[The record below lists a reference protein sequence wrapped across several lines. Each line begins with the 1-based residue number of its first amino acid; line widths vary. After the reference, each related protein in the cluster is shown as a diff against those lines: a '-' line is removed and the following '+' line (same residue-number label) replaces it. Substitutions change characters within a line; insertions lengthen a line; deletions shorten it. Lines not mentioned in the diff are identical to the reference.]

1 MRNLQLQAIRKG
13 FFTAFLSILL
23 SFAVGF
29 SLITVC
35 AWRFAAGQVESVEEK
50 YVTIAVLG
58 DHGRHQH
65 GNRFYIHEDGSI
77 EWEDGRWYYPPHMI
91 YNLVD
96 GAPGLTSV
104 TRHCLLSAHVPGM
117 TALSSGARDILQYN
131 ASMDQFNYNLC
142 VLAVRCADVEEYFDP
157 APNYRAELELIDA
170 VSRLDAYELPPD
182 NDIFRLEYTG
192 LVNQDGSIPFEV
204 GKTYLVRGFY
214 KDYPIAELIDDEASK
229 EKGKFVIIRKR
240 VEPTDTFWSNY
251 REFRFMPEDDP
262 LYWVNPFYT
271 SDFYSLD
278 FYDVEGL
285 FPGVGI
291 PNFTLDDVRVSDNSV
306 NPIRVGYCS
315 VVPEG
320 SLPFWAEYTGDWRD
334 FLETPEGAV
343 WRDEIIPMCEL
354 NHASAPVLL
363 TDRAE
368 SLYQFNTGD
377 VSILEGRSITPDE
390 YAAGAE
396 VCLVSA
402 EYADLNGLAV
412 GDSLHLDFYDPGYY
426 VAEGTTYSVFSTSYG
441 DVISRFPMQ
450 AGDRIGV
457 EKDYE
462 IVGIYTGP
470 GFALGAQ
477 AIRPDTI
484 FVPKASVPGAEAYED
499 PDTELLNSYILKN
512 GSIDE
517 FEAYMADQGMGKL
530 FLYYD
535 QGYEAAA
542 ASLAVLQDNALRLL
556 AVSTAVF
563 VLTAALYVYLRCRMI
578 APVVRRM
585 RLLGVSA
592 AQTRREMIETMAL
605 WTVVAVLVGA
615 AAGAALYGTVTR
627 NIFSEYAAIDWRFAA
642 ACAVVQL
649 LLLTAVEFA
658 AAWRLSRQNLMQRR
672 DNGK

>member
-1 MRNLQLQAIRKG
+1 M
-13 FFTAFLSILL
+13 
-23 SFAVGF
+23 
-29 SLITVC
+29 
-35 AWRFAAGQVESVEEK
+35 
-50 YVTIAVLG
+50 TIAVLG
-58 DHGRHQH
+58 PQDKTIDGR
-65 GNRFYIHEDGSI
+65 GWYTHEDGSI
-77 EWEDGRWYYPPHMI
+77 EWTDGSWYYSPQRV
-91 YNLVD
+91 NNAVD

-131 ASMDQFNYNLC
+131 AGMDQYNYNLC
-142 VLAVRCADVEEYFDP
+142 VLAVRCVDITDESLEGSAFVY
-157 APNYRAELELIDA
+157 NAELELIDA
-170 VSRLDAYELPPD
+170 VSRLDAYDLPPEKD
-182 NDIFRLEYTG
+182 TLRIELDVTANP
-192 LVNQDGSIPFEV
+192 DGSAPFEV
-204 GKTYLVRGFY
+204 GKTYLIRGFY
-214 KDYPIAELIDDEASK
+214 EDYPIIEVVDKEAGQ
-229 EKGKFVIIRKR
+229 EKGMFVTVRKR
-240 VEPTDTFWSNY
+240 AEANDPDTAATYY
-251 REFRFMPEDDP
+251 RIFKFLPPYDT
-262 LYWVNPFYT
+262 LTITNPFYT
-271 SDFYSLD
+271 SEVYTNYFLGP
-278 FYDVEGL
+278 GL
-285 FPGVGI
+285 YPGVGI
-291 PNFTLDDVRVSDNSV
+291 PNFTLDDIVV
-306 NPIRVGYCS
+306 NEEGHTWDGLYS

-320 SLPFWAEYTGDWRD
+320 SLPFWTEYTGDWRD

-396 VCLVSA
+396 VCLISA
-402 EYADLNGLAV
+402 EYADLNGLTV

-426 VAEGTTYSVFSTSYG
+426 VAVGSIHGVFSTATG

-470 GFALGAQ
+470 GFALGAH

-512 GSIDE
+512 GLIDE

-535 QGYEAAA
+535 QSYEAAA

-585 RLLGVSA
+585 RLLGVSVTR
-592 AQTRREMIETMAL
+592 TRREMIGTMAL
-605 WTVVAVLVGA
+605 WTVIAVLVGA

-658 AAWRLSRQNLMQRR
+658 VSWRLSQQNLMQRR